1 LHHDRAAGRPR
12 IHAQRRGHAAEAIM
26 ARRKLFRWLG
36 AGSAERVRSA
46 AAAAPERAPGIAPE
60 GAARKRADDAPP
72 IATSDRKRGR
82 LQHVRRGIGW
92 FGRGLKLSALAMCF
106 LVLALSG
113 LVAAVDYLWVTEQDV
128 AYRGRHP
135 DSQACRDQ
143 RQLAAILAH
152 ERYDDVVQYGKTSAG
167 ERKAA
172 DDVRVRNALG
182 CVVQEHV
189 IPAKPGDAWPNG
201 KPVANVRYH
210 LAFVEFK
217 ENGETYPLTMDGRE
231 AALGHFPATQ
241 ADALKDHLARLTAA
255 HKSNY
260 VIAFVHGW
268 RGDARVGDSNVADL
282 RLYAGHVAAFMA
294 ERCVEA
300 GQYCDT
306 AVTAVYLGWR
316 GAWLDEASLRVRFGP
331 WAGEAIGRLAAI
343 PTILT
348 RREVS
353 EGIAPAVVSFLEDV
367 NAELGLNGG
376 NPRVRKDNRMIV
388 LAHSLGAHL
397 VMVGLKQ
404 KFLDAIGRHHVGEI
418 LRPPVGDLIVLL
430 NPASEAANWT
440 ALQKAVQERQKSLH
454 IDTEAGGAVGGQQ
467 SVFSIDQPPVLVSIS
482 AARTWPAGGLRS
494 QDCMLLHGG
503 GIKFMALSR
512 VIRNHRGDYMADIR
526 YDWATHDL
534 FPAFMGDLRPAA
546 DTLDWIG
553 FDLEG
558 RGELGH
564 DCLAHH
570 DGQFSLA
577 GRTLHIVADIM
588 RTMPF
593 QNTDLERTRTI
604 GQLDPPRHPAG
615 VLTDFTE
622 SPLPLGTT
630 HELEIESPDGTKR
643 PDIGHRAVYRRIS
656 QPEYS
661 DCADV
666 TGWLRRARERRK
678 RAMRSGEAWDSD
690 DHTRGTSLTP
700 VQSVWFKHGRMLSS
714 QFRHGLRYSGI
725 RPISDANDP
734 FWNVRA
740 LDTALSGHGGY
751 VTTPLIC
758 AINQFVIDDVVAAQR
773 GDGG

>member
-1 LHHDRAAGRPR
+1 MDK
-12 IHAQRRGHAAEAIM
+12 
-26 ARRKLFRWLG
+26 RKLFRWP
-36 AGSAERVRSA
+36 GSAVPRRPAEAS
-46 AAAAPERAPGIAPE
+46 APERNAAQNNT
-60 GAARKRADDAPP
+60 GAAIPTSGRKGPLR
-72 IATSDRKRGR
+72 
-82 LQHVRRGIGW
+82 QVRRGIGW
-92 FGRGLKLSALAMCF
+92 FGRGLKLSAFALGF
-106 LVLALSG
+106 LVLAFSG
-113 LVAAVDYLWVTEQDV
+113 LVAALDFLWVTEQDV
-128 AYRGRHP
+128 AYRGQHP

-143 RQLAAILAH
+143 RQFAGILAD
-152 ERYDDVVQYGKTSAG
+152 EKYEDIVQYGKTSAG

-172 DDVRVRNALG
+172 ADDVRVGKALG

-189 IPAKPGDAWPNG
+189 IPAKPGNAWPDG
-201 KPVANVRYH
+201 KPVRDVHYY
-210 LAFVEFK
+210 LGFVEFK
-217 ENGETYPLTMDGRE
+217 EDGETYPLMMDRQEVVPGR
-231 AALGHFPATQ
+231 FPATQ
-241 ADALKDHLARLTAA
+241 AEALKDHLARLTAA

-282 RLYAGHVAAFMA
+282 RIYAGHVAAFLA
-294 ERCVEA
+294 ERCVET
-300 GQYCDT
+300 GKYCDT

-316 GAWLDEASLRVRFGP
+316 GAWLDEASLRARFGP
-331 WAGEAIGRLAAI
+331 WTGEMMGRLAAI
-343 PTILT
+343 PTILA
-348 RREVS
+348 RRRVS
-353 EGIAPAVVSFLEDV
+353 EQIAPAVVSFLEDV
-367 NAELGLNGG
+367 DAELGLDRSDPHARG
-376 NPRVRKDNRMIV
+376 RNRMIV
-388 LAHSLGAHL
+388 VAHSLGAHL

-404 KFLDAIGRHHVGEI
+404 KLLDSIGRHQGGEI

-440 ALQKAVQERQKSLH
+440 ALQRAVQERRETLH
-454 IDTEAGGAVGGQQ
+454 SETESCCSAGG
-467 SVFSIDQPPVLVSIS
+467 SLFSIDQPPVLVSIS
-482 AARTWPAGGLRS
+482 AARTWPAGGL
-494 QDCMLLHGG
+494 QFEDCKLLHRG
-503 GIKFMALSR
+503 GIRFATLSR
-512 VIRNHRGDYMADIR
+512 LIRNHRGDYMADIR

-558 RGELGH
+558 HGELGH
-564 DCLAHH
+564 DCLGHR
-570 DGQFSLA
+570 DGHFSLA
-577 GRTLHIVADIM
+577 GRTLHILADVM

-604 GQLDPPRHPAG
+604 GQLDPPRPPAS

-622 SPLPLGTT
+622 SPFPLGTT
-630 HELEIESPDGTKR
+630 HELEIEAPDGTKR
-643 PDIGHRAVYRRIS
+643 PDVGHRAMYRRIS

-661 DCADV
+661 DCAEV
-666 TGWLRRARERRK
+666 TGWLRSARERRK
-678 RAMRSGEAWDSD
+678 HISRSGEAWDSD
-690 DHTRGTSLTP
+690 DHTSGASLTP
-700 VQSVWFKHGRMLSS
+700 VQSIWLKRGGVLSS

-773 GDGG
+773 SDGG